1 MPYQLTKQ
9 PSPQIL
15 PLKRL
20 DPSGETTVTI
30 RPATGVDEL
39 SLQEITQASDY
50 FYEIPDVGKVRERRP
65 APAYL
70 TAMRKAFQTMTD
82 CNILDENGKPLFT
95 EGMTWDAF
103 TVAWGKLPPAA
114 RDEIGV
120 KIGEVNPHWAN
131 FWSGVVG

>member
-1 MPYQLTKQ
+1 MPFQLTKQ
-9 PSPQIL
+9 PAPQTL

-20 DPSGETTVTI
+20 DPTGETVVTI
-30 RPATGVDEL
+30 RPATGTDEL

-70 TAMRKAFQTMTD
+70 MAMRKAFQVMTD
-82 CNILDENGKPLFT
+82 CNIQDESGKPLFI
-95 EGMTWDAF
+95 ENMTWDAF
-103 TVAWGKLPPAA
+103 SVAWGKLPPEA
-114 RDEIGV
+114 RDEIGA

>member
-1 MPYQLTKQ
+1 MPFQLSKQ
-9 PSPQIL
+9 PEPRTL
-15 PLKRL
+15 PLTRL

-70 TAMRKAFQTMTD
+70 MSMRKAFQTMTD
-82 CNILDENGKPLFT
+82 CNILDENGKPLFV
-95 EGMTWDAF
+95 EGMNWDAF
-103 TVAWGKLPPAA
+103 AIAWGKLPPAA